1 MLKITLL
8 VSLVAYTT
16 AMVVEPPPEEEK
28 PPAPSCQCNPGQPGL
43 PGQNGFNGRP
53 GERGAKGDKGD
64 PGPQT
69 LEYIDDDC
77 SVPNIGKLRYHQ
89 VKDAVQYCNGK
100 EWRTFLMEQNEN
112 GLGETKEKP
121 AESCLALSKLSGH
134 QPGVYWIKPSASYPA
149 FKTYC
154 REGGWTLLMKID
166 GTKQTFNYD
175 SSFWTSTSGF
185 NVDSVEFD
193 TNEAK
198 LASFWTLP
206 FNELLLG
213 LRTGHVIHW
222 ITLHKSGQSLK
233 SVLAGGYHA
242 TNVGRS
248 AWKSL
253 IPNSSLQP
261 HCNREGFN
269 VDFNRVKVRIGISS
283 NNENDCNS
291 NDSWLGFGG
300 FGTAC
305 FGNVAKNACGNI
317 GTCGGDNG
325 DQNIFSVGY
334 IFAR

>member
-1 MLKITLL
+1 
-8 VSLVAYTT
+8 
-16 AMVVEPPPEEEK
+16 
-28 PPAPSCQCNPGQPGL
+28 
-43 PGQNGFNGRP
+43 
-53 GERGAKGDKGD
+53 
-64 PGPQT
+64 
-69 LEYIDDDC
+69 
-77 SVPNIGKLRYHQ
+77 
-89 VKDAVQYCNGK
+89 
-100 EWRTFLMEQNEN
+100 
-112 GLGETKEKP
+112 
-121 AESCLALSKLSGH
+121 
-134 QPGVYWIKPSASYPA
+134 
-149 FKTYC
+149 
-154 REGGWTLLMKID
+154 MKID

-261 HCNREGFN
+261 HCNR
-269 VDFNRVKVRIGISS
+269 VQKQP
-283 NNENDCNS
+283 
-291 NDSWLGFGG
+291 L
-300 FGTAC
+300 
-305 FGNVAKNACGNI
+305 
-317 GTCGGDNG
+317 
-325 DQNIFSVGY
+325 
-334 IFAR
+334 